1 MHALQRGLA
10 AGQPGRPVAQAP
22 ARPSRT
28 VTRPT
33 TTARLT
39 DNNAGTASSSS
50 STSPP
55 APSPRA
61 PAAALPFA
69 RAGGRHPRHPRRPLP
84 TPPRSVDYVAS
95 AADEGVLGLPPRT
108 ELTPNDL
115 AHVFGYPRD
124 LTARYY
130 LGRVLGAGS
139 FGVVREAIGVDSG
152 HRHAVKTIP
161 KAPKRGPATP
171 R

>member
-1 MHALQRGLA
+1 MRALRGTT
-10 AGQPGRPVAQAP
+10 AGPPGRRAAQASAP
-22 ARPSRT
+22 ALPSRT
-28 VTRPT
+28 LT
-33 TTARLT
+33 TTTTRLAAANVNT
-39 DNNAGTASSSS
+39 NRAGAL
-50 STSPP
+50 SPSP
-55 APSPRA
+55 APSSQPRA
-61 PAAALPFA
+61 PGAAALPR
-69 RAGGRHPRHPRRPLP
+69 RAVRGRRPLQ

-108 ELTPNDL
+108 ELTPQDL
-115 AHVFGYPRD
+115 AHVFGYARD
-124 LTARYY
+124 LTGRYY

-139 FGVVREAIGVDSG
+139 FGVVREAISVDSG